1 MSTSKSILRPSA
13 GKLLISEPALHDFYF
28 SRSVVLLANHNQEE
42 GSLGLI
48 LNKPINLKLK
58 EVVKEFPNND
68 FPLFLGGPVHP
79 ERLFFL
85 HKLGNR
91 VGGSIEIVDGLFWG
105 GEIEKLMELIDLK
118 LVQPDEVKFF
128 IGYSGWDPGQ
138 LDREL
143 KENSWIVS
151 QCSGDLVMNDKPEK
165 LWGAILKELGSDY
178 AIWSNYPP
186 DPILN

>member
-1 MSTSKSILRPSA
+1 MTIRKPRIKPAA
-13 GKLLISEPALHDFYF
+13 GRLLISEPALYDFYF
-28 SRSVVLLANHNQEE
+28 SRSVVLLANHNEKE

-48 LNKPINLKLK
+48 LNKPINLKLN
-58 EVVKEFPNND
+58 EVVQEFPTNE

-85 HKLGNR
+85 HTLGEKIM
-91 VGGSIEIVDGLFWG
+91 GSIEILDGLFWG
-105 GEIEKLMELIDLK
+105 GQIDKLMELIDLH
-118 LVQPDEVKFF
+118 LVQPHQVKFF

-143 KENSWIVS
+143 RENSWIVS
-151 QCSGDLVMNDKPEK
+151 QCTKDLVMNDTPEK

-178 AIWSNYPP
+178 AIWANYPP

>member
-1 MSTSKSILRPSA
+1 
-13 GKLLISEPALHDFYF
+13 
-28 SRSVVLLANHNQEE
+28 SVVLLANHNESE

-58 EVVKEFPNND
+58 EVVQEFPTNE

-85 HKLGNR
+85 HTLGKK
-91 VGGSIEIVDGLFWG
+91 VKGSVEIADGLFWG
-105 GEIEKLMELIDLK
+105 GEIDKLMELIELG
-118 LVQPDEVKFF
+118 LVQSHEVKFF

-151 QCSGDLVMNDKPEK
+151 QCTKDLVMNDKPQK

-178 AIWSNYPP
+178 AIWANYPP